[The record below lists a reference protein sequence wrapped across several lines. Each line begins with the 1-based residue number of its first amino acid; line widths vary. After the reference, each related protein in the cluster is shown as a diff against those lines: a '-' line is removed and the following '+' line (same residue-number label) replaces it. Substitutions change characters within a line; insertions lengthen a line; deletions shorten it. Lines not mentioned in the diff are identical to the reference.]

1 MSTAQPLPFGSIVKS
16 NASANTSVVVSKA
29 SVNLTSDAKQTAVV
43 NEEELKKSVD
53 TINKYLKSFNNSME
67 FSVDKDSGQIVVKLI
82 DTETQSVIKQTPS
95 KEALEIAQDLKKA
108 QGMFI
113 HTKA

>member
-16 NASANTSVVVSKA
+16 NAPANPSVVVNKA
-29 SVNLTSDAKQTAVV
+29 SVSPASDTKQATVV
-43 NEEELKKSVD
+43 NEEVLKRSVD
-53 TINKYLKSFNNSME
+53 TINKYLKLFNNSME

-95 KEALEIAQDLKKA
+95 KEALELAQDLKKA

-113 HTKA
+113 HTKV

>member
-1 MSTAQPLPFGSIVKS
+1 MQTAQPLPFGSIVKS
-16 NASANTSVVVSKA
+16 NTQASSPVVVNTS
-29 SVNLTSDAKQTAVV
+29 SVNPSSDAKQATAV
-43 NEEELKKSVD
+43 NEEALKRSVD

-67 FSVDKDSGQIVVKLI
+67 FSVDKDSGQIVVKLV

-95 KEALEIAQDLKKA
+95 KEALEMAQDLKKA